1 MVGTAAVK
9 LKDLALPSP
18 EKVNVRRREQPS
30 ARARVRAREWLAVT
44 HRCVAI
50 VRACVQASTLVA
62 IRHDGKDVHDGVR
75 TSSVRIQAQE
85 IMQGNAGRA
94 CNLRVAPA

>member
-1 MVGTAAVK
+1 MCVAA
-9 LKDLALPSP
+9 S
-18 EKVNVRRREQPS
+18 S
-30 ARARVRAREWLAVT
+30 RARVRSREWLAVT
-44 HRCVAI
+44 RRCVAI
-50 VRACVQASTLVA
+50 VRAYVQASTRIT

-75 TSSVRIQAQE
+75 TCSVCIQAQE